1 MNSKILMALMCAWVS
16 YGVSAGDASAVLP
29 VQLTPW
35 DNAAEKYENIASLR
49 KNLKSNKVPN
59 DMIQQTVDQTKG
71 FDTLGYLN
79 ASEFEAAK
87 KKVNQAQGV
96 EVFGHVVNIGGL
108 VTQIAV
114 DKNASLEF
122 LNRFER
128 FKNSKTFQGLR
139 TNKKHRLERA
149 ALSFAQSLAASA
161 LMRLGGSWY
170 KNRVKYQ
177 FNKTYRGEPGV
188 SAEAGTTTDV

>member
-49 KNLKSNKVPN
+49 KRLKSNRVSN
-59 DMIQQTVDQTKG
+59 DMIQETVDQTKG
-71 FDTLGYLN
+71 FDPLGYLN

-87 KKVNQAQGV
+87 KKVTRAQGV
-96 EVFGHVVNIGGL
+96 EGFGHAANIGGL

-139 TNKKHRLERA
+139 TNKKRRLERA
-149 ALSFAQSLAASA
+149 ALSFAQSFVASA
-161 LMRLGGSWY
+161 LMRLGGYGY
-170 KNRVKYQ
+170 KKRVKNQ
-177 FNKTYRGEPGV
+177 FNKNRWN
-188 SAEAGTTTDV
+188 